1 MRYAIIAFTLLLFTL
16 PSSIDAGVTTTDSSI
31 DVGVAPVPV
40 PASVPIQNPWG
51 VRPGIDSAMIIP
63 AVQARQLTQVVM
75 ERNACVDEI
84 VMYRDLVQKHVSLH
98 ALDSVS
104 IVNLKRQVAVTDTLG
119 QAQVAAASI
128 GAGKWTYGFIGFGAG
143 TILATISAVLIVIL
157 AK

>member
-1 MRYAIIAFTLLLFTL
+1 MRYAILAFTLLLFTL
-16 PSSIDAGVTTTDSSI
+16 PSSITAGVTTTDSSI
-31 DVGVAPVPV
+31 DVGVASVPV
-40 PASVPIQNPWG
+40 QNPWG

-63 AVQARQLTQVVM
+63 AVQARQLTQIVM

>member
-1 MRYAIIAFTLLLFTL
+1 MRYAILAFTLLLFTL

-31 DVGVAPVPV
+31 DVGVAP
-40 PASVPIQNPWG
+40 ASVPVQNPWG

>member
-1 MRYAIIAFTLLLFTL
+1 MRYAILAFTLLLFTL

-31 DVGVAPVPV
+31 DVGA
-40 PASVPIQNPWG
+40 ASVPIQNPWG